1 MSLYLRRIVPA
12 LGLVVATAAGFSGCN
27 RGADK
32 SGKAAVAAPVI
43 KPLTIKTFSSSE
55 PNASVNSYLISGAT
69 DALLVDAQLVN
80 SEATKLA
87 AMVKASGKNLKW
99 IYITHGHPDHFEGLQ
114 VLQKEFPN
122 AELLARP
129 KVVQTM
135 PDLFKKYE
143 APLNKFFP
151 GDVAT
156 APVTPKTLD
165 GLTLTVEGVEIK
177 LLEFENGECSYA
189 TALHIP
195 TQKVLFAA
203 DLVYNKVFPWLN
215 EMHVD
220 GVLKQAEAV
229 KALPDVDTIY
239 PGHGDAMTK
248 ADIPG
253 YVTYVNDF
261 LAMVETAKDADALV
275 DGMKAKYPSFK
286 TVAGLR
292 FSANAHIAARDEKR
306 AAAGKGA
313 ADDAE
318 KGGKAKSGKGG
329 KKKKK

>member
-1 MSLYLRRIVPA
+1 MVLSLRRLVPT
-12 LGLVVATAAGFSGCN
+12 LGLVLATAVSFSACS
-27 RGADK
+27 K
-32 SGKAAVAAPVI
+32 GKMAPVVAPVS
-43 KPLTIKTFSSSE
+43 KQLTIKTFSSSE
-55 PNASVNSYLISGAT
+55 PDASVNSYLISGSGP

-87 AMVKASGKNLKW
+87 AMIKASGKNLKW
-99 IYITHGHPDHFEGLQ
+99 IYVTHGHPDHFMGLQ

-122 AELLARP
+122 AEILARP

-151 GDVAT
+151 GDVASG
-156 APVTPKTLD
+156 PVTPKTLD
-165 GLTLTVEGVEIK
+165 ALTLNVDGVEIK

-195 TQKVLFAA
+195 TQKTLLAA

-220 GVLKQAEAV
+220 GVLKQADAL
-229 KALPDVDTIY
+229 KALPDVETIL

-248 ADIPG
+248 DAIAG

-275 DGMKAKYPSFK
+275 DGMKAKYPDYK

-306 AAAGKGA
+306 AAASKPE
-313 ADDAE
+313 AE
-318 KGGKAKSGKGG
+318 EGGKSGKKKHGKG
-329 KKKKK
+329 KKKK